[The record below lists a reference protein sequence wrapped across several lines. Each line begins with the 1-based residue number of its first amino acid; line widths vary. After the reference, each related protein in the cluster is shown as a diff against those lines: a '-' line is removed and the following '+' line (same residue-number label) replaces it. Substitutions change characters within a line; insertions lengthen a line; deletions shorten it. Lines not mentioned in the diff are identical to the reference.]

1 VLAIGNCSD
10 EGRIIAATP
19 MTPIVLHHGLFGA
32 GSFRGIDRA
41 IADAGHPVFVSTVHP
56 TAGIEK
62 RARQLQQW
70 ILSIIPQFAG
80 RRAVLIAHSMGGLD
94 ARFMISHLG
103 MAEHIDALV
112 TISTPHRGSPY
123 ADWCAHH
130 LGRKLRGFEV
140 VRRFGLD
147 VDGVL
152 DVTTDRCARFNEQTR
167 DVSGVRYF
175 SVSASSPW
183 RELPA
188 FGIPS
193 WYIVQR
199 ADGDNDG
206 LVSVNSARWAT
217 HLTTWNTDHWRAIN
231 QRYGLAAIKAGDI
244 SPEYLAIIR
253 EITSG

>member
-1 VLAIGNCSD
+1 
-10 EGRIIAATP
+10 
-19 MTPIVLHHGLFGA
+19 MTPIILHHGLFGT

-70 ILSIIPQFAG
+70 ILSVAPQFSG
-80 RRAVLIAHSMGGLD
+80 RRAVLMAHSMGGLD
-94 ARFMISHLG
+94 ARFMLSHLG
-103 MAEHIDALV
+103 MAEYFDALV

-123 ADWCAHH
+123 ADWCAQH

-152 DVTTDRCARFNEQTR
+152 DVTTERCARFNEQTP
-167 DVSGVRYF
+167 DVTGVRYF
-175 SVSASSPW
+175 SVSASVPW
-183 RELPA
+183 RALPA
-188 FGIPS
+188 FGLPS

-206 LVSVNSARWAT
+206 LVSVKSARWAT
-217 HLTTWNTDHWRAIN
+217 HLTTWHTDHWREIN

-244 SPEYLAIIR
+244 SPEYLALIR
-253 EITSG
+253 GIV

>member
-1 VLAIGNCSD
+1 MIP
-10 EGRIIAATP
+10 II
-19 MTPIVLHHGLFGA
+19 LHHGLFGV
-32 GSFRGIDRA
+32 GSFKGIDRA
-41 IADAGHPVFVSTVHP
+41 ITDAGYPAFVSTVHP

-70 ILSIIPQFAG
+70 VLSIVPRFHG
-80 RRAVLIAHSMGGLD
+80 KRAVLIAHSMGGLD
-94 ARFMISHLG
+94 ARYMLSHLG
-103 MAEHIDALV
+103 MAKHIDALL

-123 ADWCAHH
+123 ADWCAQH

-147 VDGVL
+147 MDGVL
-152 DVTTDRCARFNEQTR
+152 DVTTDRCARFNQETP
-167 DVSGVRYF
+167 DVPGVRYF
-175 SVSASSPW
+175 SVSIACPW

-206 LVSVNSARWAT
+206 LVSVNSARWAS
-217 HLTTWNTDHWRAIN
+217 HLATWRTDHWRAIN
-231 QRYGLAAIKAGDI
+231 QRYGIAAIKAGDI
-244 SPEYLAIIR
+244 SPEYLGLIRGIIHA
-253 EITSG
+253 

>member
-1 VLAIGNCSD
+1 
-10 EGRIIAATP
+10 
-19 MTPIVLHHGLFGA
+19 MTPIILHHGLFGT
-32 GSFRGIDRA
+32 GSFKGIDRA

-56 TAGIEK
+56 TAGIER
-62 RARQLQQW
+62 RARQLQKW
-70 ILSIIPQFAG
+70 ILSIVPQFSG

-94 ARFMISHLG
+94 ARFMLSHLG
-103 MAEHIDALV
+103 MAEYFDALV

-123 ADWCAHH
+123 ADWCAQH

-152 DVTTDRCARFNEQTR
+152 DVTTDRCARFNEQTP
-167 DVSGVRYF
+167 DVAGGRYF
-175 SVSASSPW
+175 SVSASAPW

-206 LVSVNSARWAT
+206 LVSVKSAQWAT
-217 HLTTWNTDHWRAIN
+217 HLTTWRTDHWREIN

-244 SPEYLAIIR
+244 SPEYLALIR
-253 EITSG
+253 GIV

>member
-1 VLAIGNCSD
+1 MPP
-10 EGRIIAATP
+10 II
-19 MTPIVLHHGLFGA
+19 LHHGLFGV
-32 GSFRGIDRA
+32 GSFKGIDRA
-41 IADAGHPVFVSTVHP
+41 IADAGYPAFVSTVHP

-70 ILSIIPQFAG
+70 ILSIVPRFHG
-80 RRAVLIAHSMGGLD
+80 KRAVLIAHSMGGLD
-94 ARFMISHLG
+94 ARYMLSHLG
-103 MAEHIDALV
+103 MAEHIDSLL

-123 ADWCAHH
+123 ADWCAQH

-147 VDGVL
+147 MDGVL
-152 DVTTDRCARFNEQTR
+152 DVTTDRCARFNRETP
-167 DVSGVRYF
+167 DVPGVRYF
-175 SVSASSPW
+175 SVSISCPW

-206 LVSVNSARWAT
+206 LVSINSARWAN
-217 HLTTWNTDHWRAIN
+217 HLATWRTDHWRAIN
-231 QRYGLAAIKAGDI
+231 QRYGIAAIKAGDI
-244 SPEYLAIIR
+244 SPEYLGLIRDIIH
-253 EITSG
+253 T